1 MTEDGLMGLRGTP
14 SQVVSTKAMEKVEK
28 AYKEV
33 SKSIG
38 DEFGSEDDFG
48 FNSVI
53 DDFSGM

>member
-1 MTEDGLMGLRGTP
+1 MTEDGIPGFRISTNK
-14 SQVVSTKAMEKVEK
+14 VVSTKAMEKVEN
-28 AYKEV
+28 AYKEL